1 MSHDASKVSLP
12 KCNHNSVRLF
22 NACRPKPQGR
32 QRSAAQRFPS
42 DTSMTSSVGSC
53 VKGRPTQGRAHDS
66 GPMLLHVE
74 REGSGSTCIASGGT
88 VTTQRSAVIP
98 SCLDR
103 TGDLLS
109 AMVSMQADCC
119 SCVKLSVS
127 DVDVMCMLRP
137 VRVCRANRQA
147 YAGWEAATWGVQMAM
162 NINKGCEI
170 LTESEH
176 CDEL

>member
-1 MSHDASKVSLP
+1 
-12 KCNHNSVRLF
+12 
-22 NACRPKPQGR
+22 
-32 QRSAAQRFPS
+32 
-42 DTSMTSSVGSC
+42 
-53 VKGRPTQGRAHDS
+53 
-66 GPMLLHVE
+66 
-74 REGSGSTCIASGGT
+74 

-103 TGDLLS
+103 TDDLLS
-109 AMVSMQADCC
+109 ATVSMQADCC

-127 DVDVMCMLRP
+127 DVDAMCMLRP

-162 NINKGCEI
+162 NIDKGCEI